1 MNKNTI
7 KKLISGDSESF
18 IAELQKNISET
29 FAGNRLIS
37 ESLKQKNR
45 CKNVSKAVRN
55 YIADSHDI
63 SENSVSEIEEKLSG
77 IKSMIKDNVSD
88 EVFKNVCESI
98 DGVSEMLSEKP
109 KSAKVQKCESF
120 ESRFQRYI
128 R

>member
-63 SENSVSEIEEKLSG
+63 SENSVSEIEEKLEEVKAKLKG
-77 IKSMIKDNVSD
+77 NVSD
-88 EVFKNVCESI
+88 EVFDSVCESFSDI
-98 DGVSEMLSEKP
+98 SKTVSEKP

-120 ESRFQRYI
+120 EARFQRYI